1 MDYLTF
7 LDRLDCQ
14 TIRSKLKESLSVKR
28 LIVITVHGEYAIRDR
43 YDVRVDLLK
52 EIDYLQYRIEQ
63 RYITTV
69 YLNKSDK
76 IVRCET
82 SCKTSYEIP
91 DSQEI
96 CTQQMT
102 DLTEQCIMS
111 TFL

>member
-7 LDRLDCQ
+7 VNRVDCRAIQ
-14 TIRSKLKESLSVKR
+14 AKLRESLAVKR
-28 LIVITVHGEYAIRDR
+28 LIMVTAHGEYAIRDR
-43 YDVRVDLLK
+43 YDVKVDILK
-52 EIDYLQYRIEQ
+52 EIDHLQYKIEQ

-76 IVRCET
+76 IVKCET
-82 SCKTSYEIP
+82 SCKTSYETP

-96 CTQQMT
+96 STHQMI
-102 DLTEQCIMS
+102 DLIEQCIMS